1 MDSVLTRSEIK
12 MSIDLNAPEVQE
24 AIKAAVKVAVE
35 AETSGLIAKRDELL
49 SEVKRLKKGQEIKPE
64 QYEALENELDAT
76 REKLNEA
83 NKLVKTSQTEFE
95 KVKKLFEAESSFTN
109 NLLVEN
115 GLNEALVKEGVK
127 KEFLPAVK
135 SMLKSQVQVKV
146 EGDARKALIGDK
158 PLSDYV
164 SEWSKSDEGKHFIVA
179 PTSTGGGST
188 GGGNA
193 SGSGKT
199 MPRSQFQGMSPVE
212 QASYVR
218 GGGKLTD

>member
-1 MDSVLTRSEIK
+1 MDSVLTRSEII

-24 AIKAAVKVAVE
+24 AIKALVE
-35 AETSGLIAKRDELL
+35 EQTKGLLAKNQELL
-49 SEVKRLKKGQEIKPE
+49 GEVKKLKKGQEIKPE
-64 QYEALENELDAT
+64 QYEALEAELEAT
-76 REKLNEA
+76 RDKLTEA
-83 NKLVKTSQTEFE
+83 QKLAKTSQTEFE
-95 KVKKLFEAESSFTN
+95 KVKKLFEAESSYTN

-158 PLSDYV
+158 TLSDYV
-164 SEWSKSDEGKHFIVA
+164 GEWAKGDEGKHFISA
-179 PTSTGGGST
+179 PTSSGGGST

-193 SGSGKT
+193 SGGGKS

-212 QASYVR
+212 QATYMKS
-218 GGGKLTD
+218 GGKLTD